1 MTTRSSLRRDDAT
14 IGVDANLALDP
25 VVIDRDH
32 LADRR
37 LAGLWRIQPFGVGY
51 GFDKC
56 LRVAG
61 IGVAT
66 ARDLLAETSL
76 DRC

>member
-1 MTTRSSLRRDDAT
+1 MADASNSFRSS
-14 IGVDANLALDP
+14 
-25 VVIDRDH
+25 
-32 LADRR
+32 

-51 GFDKC
+51 RFDKC